1 MTKKNTPFFTLG
13 VLVLTIALLSF
24 IVLSCD
30 DEEEDDPPVVEQPQ
44 DWTDVTIDGI
54 SGLKISTVS
63 GTQLTQTQMNTIKS
77 NISAA
82 ITAVRGDATISAL
95 LDGVLG
101 SANGLVIRLETT
113 TEYSQYKRV
122 DSTTVLFNANHALTA
137 LNGTSFGNAI
147 NAIYGIGAPQ
157 Q

>member
-1 MTKKNTPFFTLG
+1 MKK
-13 VLVLTIALLSF
+13 TIALSLIAFTLALSLF
-24 IVLSCD
+24 ACK
-30 DEEEDDPPVVEQPQ
+30 DEPPADEQPQ

-63 GTQLTQTQMNTIKS
+63 GTQLTPTQMNTIKGK
-77 NISAA
+77 ISAA

-101 SANGLVIRLETT
+101 SVNGLVIRLETT

-147 NAIYGIGAPQ
+147 NAIYGIGATQ

>member
-1 MTKKNTPFFTLG
+1 MKKFSKVTL
-13 VLVLTIALLSF
+13 LLALTFALSF

-44 DWTDVTIDGI
+44 DWTNETIDGI

-63 GTQLTQTQMNTIKS
+63 GTQLTPTQMATVKS
-77 NISAA
+77 KISAA

-101 SANGLVIRLETT
+101 SVNGLVIRLETT

-122 DSTTVLFNANHALTA
+122 DSTTVLFNVNHALTN
-137 LNGTSFGNAI
+137 LNGTTFGNAI
-147 NAIYGIGAPQ
+147 NAIYSIGPTQ